1 MPLIRRRIANIG
13 AALPDISRRAG
24 LEKVLALFLLFAL
37 GALTVGF
44 GTGFLSLRPLAG
56 DAVVLATLPLLLLL
70 KPAFLEETMFRAALI
85 PHPAEGASP
94 SRQWTI
100 AALSLALFVGMH
112 PVNGYFFHRRELEL
126 FVNHTFLSLSLLL
139 GIVCTAAYVMTGLC
153 GLPFSCTGRRS
164 PSGSSS
170 SGAPNGW
177 AFRAPLSHT

>member
-1 MPLIRRRIANIG
+1 LIRRRIASIG
-13 AALPDISRRAG
+13 AALRTFPDPGGWRKS
-24 LEKVLALFLLFAL
+24 LALFLLFAL

-56 DAVVLATLPLLLLL
+56 DAVMLATLPLLLFL
-70 KPAFLEETMFRAALI
+70 KPALLEESVFRAALI

-139 GIVCTAAYVMTGLC
+139 GIVCTAAYVMTGSLW
-153 GLPFSCTGRRS
+153 
-164 PSGSSS
+164 PSVLMHWAAVTVWIELLG
-170 SGAPNGW
+170 GAQWLGISV
-177 AFRAPLSHT
+177 LG